1 LYFPYS
7 YSIEEASN
15 IDAGMLFSLYQEKN
29 KTKKNYRHAVEEL
42 SASGP
47 SQLVAEEGKNSM
59 AKQHGCATLE
69 YHETSYLAVHKYQI

>member
-1 LYFPYS
+1 LYFPYI

-47 SQLVAEEGKNSM
+47 IQPASWWQKK
-59 AKQHGCATLE
+59 AKIAWQ
-69 YHETSYLAVHKYQI
+69 SNMDVPR